1 MKFTMIALYSQ
12 LNALHLKISQKLK
25 NMHTID
31 MLPKF
36 VSTNLPPWKCTSSKF
51 ECCTTTKYLFEL
63 LDNVNNFKIVL
74 SIN

>member
-12 LNALHLKISQKLK
+12 LNALHLKISQKYAHNRYTTQICKYYQLTPLK
-25 NMHTID
+25 MY
-31 MLPKF
+31 F
-36 VSTNLPPWKCTSSKF
+36 F

>member
-1 MKFTMIALYSQ
+1 MPSIWKYP
-12 LNALHLKISQKLK
+12 K

-31 MLPKF
+31 ILPKF
-36 VSTNLPPWKCTSSKF
+36 VSSYQLTPLKMYFF
-51 ECCTTTKYLFEL
+51 EYCTTTKYLFEL